1 MQTHVAQVTRV
12 YYTVQNTEERLGGW
26 DRGAGFV
33 GAPGQCVTPVTNRE
47 EQRQGW
53 MRWQSG
59 SGSGRVLRTKT
70 KQVSAGKGTKSVSKR
85 LGQKSRIWSNT
96 DEQNVSKENI
106 A

>member
-12 YYTVQNTEERLGGW
+12 YYTVQNTEGGLGGW
-26 DRGAGFV
+26 NRGAGFV

-59 SGSGRVLRTKT
+59 SGSGRVLRTKNKT
-70 KQVSAGKGTKSVSKR
+70 GKCRQRYKVREQKAWSK
-85 LGQKSRIWSNT
+85 I
-96 DEQNVSKENI
+96 QNPVEYQ
-106 A
+106 